1 MGVLFSSIFGRLFGQ
16 KDVRI
21 LILGLDNAGKTTILY
36 QLQTGEV
43 VQTVPTIGFNVE
55 TVEYKNLKFQVWDLG
70 GQTTI
75 RPYWRCYYP
84 NTNGIIYV
92 VDSAD
97 SERLEDSRQELT
109 LMLQEEEL
117 KGVCLVIF
125 ANKQDLPGAMTV
137 EQLTD
142 GLGLTELR
150 GRQWA
155 IFETSAVKGSGVND
169 GLDWLAN
176 VISSK

>member
-1 MGVLFSSIFGRLFGQ
+1 MWRLWSTRTSSS
-16 KDVRI
+16 
-21 LILGLDNAGKTTILY
+21 
-36 QLQTGEV
+36 
-43 VQTVPTIGFNVE
+43 
-55 TVEYKNLKFQVWDLG
+55 
-70 GQTTI
+70 